1 MQDVTPYPDEIYAVD
16 SGYIRPQLAAVH
28 LIRSGDQVAIVDT
41 GTNDSVPRVLAAI
54 EALGLDAGSVSHVL
68 LTHIHLDHA
77 GGAGGFMQACPNATL
92 FVHPRG
98 VRHMVDPTRLLAGVK
113 AVYGDAEAEK
123 LYGEL
128 RPIPAERIVEATDGM
143 VIDFNGR
150 SIRVADTPGHARH
163 HVCYFDETTRA
174 WFSGDTFGLSY
185 RELDVDGRASIFP
198 TVTPVQLDPEALHAS
213 IERLMA
219 ESPSAMYLTHY
230 SRVDDL
236 PRLAADLHR
245 LIDAHV
251 AIAQHGADAVDRR
264 HQIIRAGLTAL
275 LREEAARQQWTIDE
289 NAMFELFATDLELNA
304 QGLEVWLDSQH
315 KTEKRT
321 T

>member
-1 MQDVTPYPDEIYAVD
+1 MQDVTTYPEGIYAVD
-16 SGYIRPQLAAVH
+16 SGYVRPRLDAVH

-41 GTNDSVPRVLAAI
+41 GTNDSVPRVLTALD
-54 EALGLDAGSVSHVL
+54 ALGLDAGNVSHVL

-98 VRHMVDPTRLLAGVK
+98 VRHMVDPAKLFAGVK
-113 AVYGDAEAEK
+113 AVYGDAEAER

-128 RPIPAERIVEATDGM
+128 VPIPAERIIEATDGM
-143 VIDFNGR
+143 TIDLNGR
-150 SIRVADTPGHARH
+150 RLRVADTPGHARH

-174 WFSGDTFGLSY
+174 WFTGDTFGLSY

-198 TVTPVQLDPEALHAS
+198 TVTPVQFDPDALHAS
-213 IERLMA
+213 IDRLMA
-219 ESPSAMYLTHY
+219 DAPSAMYLTHY

-236 PRLAADLHR
+236 KRLAADLHR
-245 LIDAHV
+245 LVDAHV
-251 AIAQHGADAVDRR
+251 AIAQHGADAIDCR

-289 NAMFELFATDLELNA
+289 DAMFELFATDIELNA
-304 QGLEVWLDSQH
+304 QGLEVWLDSRNAAQ
-315 KTEKRT
+315 KTA
-321 T
+321 

>member
-1 MQDVTPYPDEIYAVD
+1 MQDVTTYPEGIYAVD
-16 SGYIRPQLAAVH
+16 SGYVRPRLDAVH

-41 GTNDSVPRVLAAI
+41 GTNDSVPRVLTALD
-54 EALGLDAGSVSHVL
+54 ALGLDAGNVSHVL

-98 VRHMVDPTRLLAGVK
+98 VRHMVDPAKLFAGVK
-113 AVYGDAEAEK
+113 AVYGDAEAER

-128 RPIPAERIVEATDGM
+128 VPIPAERIIEATDGM
-143 VIDFNGR
+143 TIDLNGR
-150 SIRVADTPGHARH
+150 RLRIADTPGHARH

-174 WFSGDTFGLSY
+174 WFTGDTFGLSY

-198 TVTPVQLDPEALHAS
+198 TVTPVQFDPDALHAS
-213 IERLMA
+213 IDRLMA
-219 ESPSAMYLTHY
+219 DAPSAMYLTHY

-236 PRLAADLHR
+236 KRLAADLHR
-245 LIDAHV
+245 LVDAHV
-251 AIAQHGADAVDRR
+251 AIAQHGADAIDCR

-289 NAMFELFATDLELNA
+289 DAMFELFATDIELNA
-304 QGLEVWLDSQH
+304 QGLEVWLDSRNAAQ
-315 KTEKRT
+315 KTA
-321 T
+321 

>member
-1 MQDVTPYPDEIYAVD
+1 MHDVTTYPEGIYAVD
-16 SGYIRPQLAAVH
+16 SGYVRPQLDAVH

-41 GTNDSVPRVLAAI
+41 GTNDSVPRVLAAL
-54 EALGLDAGSVSHVL
+54 EALGLGAGHVSHVL

-98 VRHMVDPTRLLAGVK
+98 VRHMVDPSKLFAGVK
-113 AVYGDAEAEK
+113 AVYGDAQAEK

-128 RPIPAERIVEATDGM
+128 VPIPAERIVEATDGM
-143 VIDFNGR
+143 TIDVNGR
-150 SIRVADTPGHARH
+150 QLRVADTPGHARH

-174 WFSGDTFGLSY
+174 WFTGDTFGLSY

-198 TVTPVQLDPEALHAS
+198 TVTPVQFDPEALHAS
-213 IERLMA
+213 IDRLMA
-219 ESPSAMYLTHY
+219 EAPSAMYLTHY

-251 AIAQHGADAVDRR
+251 AIAQHGADAVDCR

-289 NAMFELFATDLELNA
+289 DAMFELFATDTELNA
-304 QGLEVWLDSQH
+304 QGLEVWLDSQRS
-315 KTEKRT
+315 TENAG
-321 T
+321 